1 MFMHK
6 DIVRIL
12 VAEEDIKRRVGELG
26 KQISADYVGKE
37 IVVVGIL
44 KGAVLF
50 FADLVR
56 CIEVPMQFDFMSI
69 SSYEDSHKSSGIVRI
84 IKDLDINI
92 KDKHVLI
99 IEDIVDSGLTLYN
112 LVELLRSRDPASIR
126 TCCLLDKACRR
137 DCEIWPDYTGFE
149 IENEYVVGYGLDYA
163 QKLRELKYI
172 GVLDPRVYANEDK

>member
-1 MFMHK
+1 MHK
-6 DIVRIL
+6 DIVKVL
-12 VAEEDIKRRVGELG
+12 VTEDDIKRRIGELA
-26 KQISADYVGKE
+26 KHISADYVGKE

-56 CIEVPMQFDFMSI
+56 CIEVPMLFDFMSI

-99 IEDIVDSGLTLYN
+99 IEDIVDSGLTLFN

-126 TCCLLDKACRR
+126 TCCLLDKTSRR
-137 DCEIWPDYTGFE
+137 DCDIWPDYTGFE
-149 IENEYVVGYGLDYA
+149 IENEYVIGYGLDYA
-163 QKLRELKYI
+163 QRYRELRYI
-172 GVLDPRVYANEDK
+172 GVLDPCVYENEDK